1 MSQHS
6 QTSDA
11 SLRSAPRKERCL
23 PASQI
28 AKDVSTFET
37 WSSYQDCEEVDF
49 SIDLPDCL
57 SDHVDEVFDLDGR
70 LPESWVDT
78 RSKDYR
84 KLKRVAKPA
93 FLDFLQLAR
102 AATPKL
108 FSDDVS
114 FDEDAKDMLHSV
126 QMVFN
131 AWQSVER
138 MRGSSRKWSEA
149 DYAGV
154 YELVRRSAIQCGEA
168 RAQCEICL
176 PQPSPGHKVTA
187 EAVRVLGVKKAKP
200 DGALFIPARLL
211 TSMCKEEQS
220 PYKVLYRASRQKT
233 GGGAGGESSFRYQS
247 TICARLPDACIFEIA
262 STFWEDKKPSHHE
275 LEAAYRQ
282 NRMATTAALR
292 QLHALQIEAPVFGIV
307 WAERTVRVHADWW
320 RVKEGRPRIYSAAY
334 DGGLPRTSRRESV
347 AFHEWDL
354 SKPGDI
360 IEVFL
365 LMRNLD
371 RWTTGTFHEAVVTGI
386 TKLAK
391 RAEAGDVS
399 TISWRRKGNLNLV
412 VGRKVDPEYAPPPE
426 PTDSSTSFAEASP
439 PSKCKSK
446 KRKPRASNQSL

>member
-6 QTSDA
+6 QTSHA
-11 SLRSAPRKERCL
+11 LPKATTRRERCL

-49 SIDLPDCL
+49 SMDFPGCL
-57 SDHVDEVFDLDGR
+57 SDHVAEVFSLDGR
-70 LPESWVDT
+70 LPESWVDPQ
-78 RSKDYR
+78 SKDYR
-84 KLKRVAKPA
+84 KLKRIVKPA

-102 AATPKL
+102 AAAPKL
-108 FSDDVS
+108 FSDNVS
-114 FDEDAKDMLHSV
+114 FDDDAKDILHSV
-126 QMVFN
+126 QMVFS
-131 AWQSVER
+131 AWQCVER

-149 DYAGV
+149 DYTGV

-168 RAQCEICL
+168 RAQCEIAL
-176 PQPSPGHKVTA
+176 PQPSPRHEVTA
-187 EAVRVLGVKKAKP
+187 EAVRVLSVKKAKP

-211 TSMCKEEQS
+211 TSICKEEQS

-233 GGGAGGESSFRYQS
+233 GSAVGGESSFRYQS
-247 TICARLPDACIFEIA
+247 TLCARLPDAYVFEIA

-292 QLHALQIEAPVFGIV
+292 QLHALDVEAPVFGIV

-334 DGGLPRTSRRESV
+334 DGGPPRSPRRNSV

-354 SKPGDI
+354 ARPGDI

-371 RWTTGTFHEAVVTGI
+371 RWTTGTFHEAVVAGI

-391 RAEAGDVS
+391 RMEAGDAS
-399 TISWRRKGNLNLV
+399 TISWRRKGDLSLL
-412 VGRKVDPEYAPPPE
+412 VGRKVDPECAPPPE
-426 PTDSSTSFAEASP
+426 PAECSISSAEAAAP
-439 PSKCKSK
+439 PKRKSK
-446 KRKPRASNQSL
+446 KRKPRQSNQSH